1 MTTRQLIRPRPV
13 IGDRTGDDAKNHAE
27 DDRQHPDKGS
37 RVGWPSVQ
45 VLGIGG
51 HARVSV
57 GTIPR
62 EGAVY
67 SDGSSR
73 IAEYRPTMREVKIS
87 LTGWTLADAM
97 GELRKWLDHHNC
109 VPVNFDIERGNR
121 RVLVVRILFADD
133 TMADMFERDFGG
145 R

>member
-1 MTTRQLIRPRPV
+1 VPQP
-13 IGDRTGDDAKNHAE
+13 DRTPQWLTVSPTAAE
-27 DDRQHPDKGS
+27 RGAELPLFTGRLTFRSSISGS
-37 RVGWPSVQ
+37 AVTLACRLGPFRERVLFIQ
-45 VLGIGG
+45 
-51 HARVSV
+51 
-57 GTIPR
+57 
-62 EGAVY
+62 
-67 SDGSSR
+67 DGSSR

-109 VPVNFDIERGNR
+109 VPVNFDIERENR
-121 RVLVVRILFADD
+121 RVLIVRILFADD